1 MRLRKK
7 PGLIKQIIVLLLIG
21 MIIIAVLTYFTQL
34 QLATYSIR
42 QQTEEKAEE
51 KTEDK
56 ADEKKADK
64 ADTKSAKKAEEKSVG
79 DKK

>member
-1 MRLRKK
+1 MCISRCRVTPHIYYGAEGSVDIADEIARAKK
-7 PGLIKQIIVLLLIG
+7 PLVPEK
-21 MIIIAVLTYFTQL
+21 
-34 QLATYSIR
+34 
-42 QQTEEKAEE
+42 TEEKAEE